1 MSQATIVTI
10 VGTRPEIIRL
20 SRVIPAMD
28 AAFNHILVHTG
39 QNSDP
44 NLSDVFFKELDIRE
58 PNYYLNVDNSSLGSV
73 LGDTLKKIEKVFL
86 DHTPDGVLILG
97 DTNSAISAVLAK
109 RMQIPV
115 YHMEAG
121 NRSFDENV
129 PEEANRR
136 IVDHSSDFNLPYT
149 EHARRNLLSE
159 GIHPRRVMVTG
170 SPMREVLDF
179 YRDKIDASDI
189 VTQLGMAKNEY
200 FLVSAHR
207 QENVDSPERLSRLL
221 NSLKAIHAKWNYPVL
236 VSTHPRTRKQLE
248 TLPGFSEISGIT
260 FHEPFGFLAYNKLQ
274 MNAKC
279 VLSDSGTISEESVLL
294 NFPAITIRDSME
306 RPEALDVGG
315 IIMSGLSADDV
326 LEGVNAACFSS
337 NDLPRE
343 IPQGYEV
350 QDVSRRVV
358 RIILSTVKR
367 HHEWAGLRKVSS
379 PKND

>member
-44 NLSDVFFKELDIRE
+44 NLSEVFFKELDIRE

-221 NSLKAIHAKWNYPVL
+221 DSLKAIHAKWNYPVL